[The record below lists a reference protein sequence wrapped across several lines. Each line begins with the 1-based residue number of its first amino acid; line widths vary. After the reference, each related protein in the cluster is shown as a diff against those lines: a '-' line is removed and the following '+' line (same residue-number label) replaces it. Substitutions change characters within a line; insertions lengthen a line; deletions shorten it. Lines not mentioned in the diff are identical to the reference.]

1 MLPLAPAHEGGAAG
15 EQGCGGPG
23 AGFRDGRDGVD
34 AVTDLLETEEAT
46 GGQRVG
52 KLLRG
57 SGLAWN
63 ICHHT
68 RSVVSSPQ
76 MSAAEVMNLAK
87 QLPEMEV
94 LDLARMLEAWT
105 AVMVDQKFEAAV
117 KSGAFDQ
124 MAADALHELEAGNT
138 MALDEVLHDPRR
150 VAKTFTVFAGALLN
164 MTTIYCARGNAQ

>member
-1 MLPLAPAHEGGAAG
+1 MEKSGNLATQPVAEEPEHEGEQADRGDVGRGFGDGGDGEGAVA
-15 EQGCGGPG
+15 
-23 AGFRDGRDGVD
+23 
-34 AVTDLLETEEAT
+34 DLLETEEAA

-52 KLLRG
+52 KFLHG
-57 SGLAWN
+57 PGLFWN
-63 ICHHT
+63 ICHLT
-68 RSVVSSPQ
+68 RSVVSFPQ

-105 AVMVDQKFEAAV
+105 AAMVDQKFEAAV

-138 MALDEVLHDPRR
+138 IALDEVLHDPR
-150 VAKTFTVFAGALLN
+150 LS
-164 MTTIYCARGNAQ
+164 

>member
-34 AVTDLLETEEAT
+34 AVADLLETEEAA

-52 KLLRG
+52 KLLHG

-105 AVMVDQKFEAAV
+105 AAMVDQKFEAAV

-138 MALDEVLHDPRR
+138 MALDEVLHDPR
-150 VAKTFTVFAGALLN
+150 LS
-164 MTTIYCARGNAQ
+164 